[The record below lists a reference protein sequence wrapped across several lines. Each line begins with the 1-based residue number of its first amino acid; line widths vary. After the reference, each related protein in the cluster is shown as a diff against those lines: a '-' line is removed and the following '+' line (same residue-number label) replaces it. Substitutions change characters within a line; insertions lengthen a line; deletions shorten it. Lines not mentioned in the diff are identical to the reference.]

1 MHPARLEFKSVVW
14 GTVTLRL
21 LEDWCT
27 GMDVN
32 PRNALLVAGIPPTCL
47 MAEIEEALRAGLAP
61 LSEYRLLGRMFR
73 RDENRNVTLVGLTE
87 ETTHAVARKEIPAKG
102 GAWRVIV
109 KPPDLDNEL
118 LSRLSE
124 FLEGEGTTL
133 GELTRALGYGNDPFD
148 LGQDMIPEIQAPM
161 LAQALEEALQ
171 PALQYLKYKKLNEFS
186 GSDPPEPGE
195 EEFES

>member
-1 MHPARLEFKSVVW
+1 M
-14 GTVTLRL
+14 TLRL

-32 PRNALLVAGIPPTCL
+32 PRNALLVAGIPPPPTCPV
-47 MAEIEEALRAGLAP
+47 AEIEEALRAGWAP
-61 LSEYRLLGRMFR
+61 LGQYRLLGRMFR
-73 RDENRNVTLVGLTE
+73 RNKNRNVALVGLTE
-87 ETTHAVARKEIPAKG
+87 ETTHAVARKEIPGKG
-102 GAWRVIV
+102 GVWRVIV

-171 PALQYLKYKKLNEFS
+171 PALQYLKYRKLNVFS